1 MKRNLFAILLLL
13 GGLAVL
19 ILFPQVAGKGV
30 VDGLRL
36 CGTALLPALFP
47 FFVLTRFCAA
57 LWSFSFGAKA
67 EARMRRWFGLGAGCI
82 PALALSFV
90 GGYPV
95 GVGAVC
101 DLYRAG
107 RLTKRDAE
115 RCLVVCNN
123 SGPAFFLGVVGLG
136 VFHSAA
142 AGLALYGIHVI
153 AALLCV
159 RCFAE
164 PETAQLH
171 IRRLPQESVS
181 AALAFSDAITGSCA
195 AALQISATVILCS
208 VLLALLR
215 LTAFADRLAP
225 LIGIFELTSGVMQL
239 SKNAASFL
247 LAAFYMG
254 WGGFCVHLQAMALWG
269 ELKPRG
275 YFAEKLLHGLLS
287 AIFAAVLCRPT
298 ALSVLCAGGMSV
310 ICIIF
315 PLLRKKQAGNLQKN
329 TL

>member
-13 GGLAVL
+13 EGLALL
-19 ILFPQVAGKGV
+19 IFFPQAASEGV
-30 VDGLRL
+30 IEGLRL
-36 CGTALLPALFP
+36 CGTALLPSLFP
-47 FFVLTRFCAA
+47 FFVLTRFCAS
-57 LWSFSFGAKA
+57 LWSFSFGERA
-67 EARMRRWFGLGAGCI
+67 ETRMRRWFGLGAGCI
-82 PALALSFV
+82 PALALSFT

-101 DLYRAG
+101 DLYRTG

-123 SGPAFFLGVVGLG
+123 SGPGFFIGAVGAG
-136 VFHSAA
+136 IFHNVM
-142 AGLALYGIHVI
+142 AGLTLYGIHVI
-153 AALLCV
+153 SALLCA
-159 RCFAE
+159 RCFAV
-164 PETAQLH
+164 PDAPQIR
-171 IRRLPQESVS
+171 IRRLPQANIS
-181 AALAFSDAITGSCA
+181 AARAFSDAITGSCA

-215 LTAFADRLAP
+215 LTPFSGQLAP

-239 SKNAASFL
+239 SGNAASFL

-298 ALSVLCAGGMSV
+298 ALSLLCAGGMSMV
-310 ICIIF
+310 CIIF
-315 PLLRKKQAGNLQKN
+315 PSLRKKQAGNLQKN

>member
-13 GGLAVL
+13 AGLAVL
-19 ILFPQVAGKGV
+19 IFFPQAAGEGV
-30 VDGLRL
+30 VEGLRL

-47 FFVLTRFCAA
+47 FFVLTRFCAS
-57 LWSFSFGAKA
+57 LWSFSFGEKA

-107 RLTKRDAE
+107 RLAKRDAE

-123 SGPAFFLGVVGLG
+123 SGPGFFIGVVGAG
-136 VFHSAA
+136 IFHSAA

-153 AALLCV
+153 TALLCA
-159 RCFAE
+159 RCFAVSD
-164 PETAQLH
+164 TAQLR
-171 IRRLPQESVS
+171 IRRLPQANGS
-181 AALAFSDAITGSCA
+181 AARAFSDAITGSCA
-195 AALQISATVILCS
+195 AALQISATVVLCS

-215 LTAFADRLAP
+215 LTPFFSQLAP
-225 LIGIFELTSGVMQL
+225 LIGVFELTSGVMQL
-239 SKNAASFL
+239 SETAASFL

-269 ELKPRG
+269 ELRPRG

-298 ALSVLCAGGMSV
+298 ALSVLCAGGMSM
-310 ICIIF
+310 ICVFF
-315 PLLRKKQAGNLQKN
+315 PSLRKKRAGNLQKN